1 MIRRHMARRRSLNA
15 PSAAPTPGGP
25 WRAGAHR
32 GPTSPTTAPHS
43 AISTSFAR
51 FLWIFTTLGLIV
63 VVVVIGFLIGIVRA
77 LESIDHGLFTASS
90 SVTGATG
97 DVQPL
102 PNYIET
108 INSALTDID
117 TALKP
122 IRSQVADTSASL
134 QSIRGSA
141 QSIDASLQDTSRSL
155 INTSESLVSTSGTL
169 EGASQSAT
177 SISRSLVD
185 TSGVLLNVLGL
196 VQGIDGTLE
205 SIQNADNRGT
215 AVVPQQV
222 TVINMLLQGIQ
233 NDTSTINLQLQET
246 NRHLTSICTSSTLSL
261 LPPFKCSPASS

>member
-1 MIRRHMARRRSLNA
+1 MIRRHTARRRSPNP
-15 PSAAPTPGGP
+15 PSAAAIPGGP

-32 GPTSPTTAPHS
+32 VPTAPTNGPHS
-43 AISTSFAR
+43 VNATSFAR

-97 DVQPL
+97 NVQPL
-102 PNYIET
+102 PNYIGT

-122 IRSQVADTSASL
+122 IHGQVADASASL

-141 QSIDASLQDTSRSL
+141 HSIDTSLQDTSQSL
-155 INTSESLVSTSGTL
+155 INTSGSLVSTSGTL

-177 SISRSLVD
+177 GISTSLVD
-185 TSGVLLNVLGL
+185 TSDVLLNVLGV

-205 SIQNADNRGT
+205 SIHDVDSRGT

-222 TVINMLLQGIQ
+222 TVINTLLQGIQ

-246 NRHLTSICTSSTLSL
+246 NRHLTSICTSPTLSL
-261 LPPFKCSPASS
+261 LPPFKCSS